1 MKRYQQ
7 EKKIT
12 ERNHREHLRTA
23 HGWPKKPVDC
33 PCDLQAGRFRKKDA
47 YDCGRTMCRVCH
59 YEKWLNNG
67 HAETLQEKKAKQK
80 MRDGLKELGSRLLG
94 VRHD

>member
-1 MKRYQQ
+1 MKRFQQ
-7 EKKIT
+7 DKKIT
-12 ERNHREHLRTA
+12 ERNHREHLRSV

-59 YEKWLNNG
+59 YEKWLNDGG
-67 HAETLQEKKAKQK
+67 HAETLQEKKAKQR
-80 MRDGLKELGSRLLG
+80 MRDGLKELGSN
-94 VRHD
+94 